1 MDHGSVMVIL
11 INSKIQGFIIN
22 KIIYINKYNKKY
34 LQIFIKSPMVCR
46 CFLMVLLIDSGFW
59 QVQVPTLYRK
69 IRMKN

>member
-11 INSKIQGFIIN
+11 INSKIQGFIMN
-22 KIIYINKYNKKY
+22 NIIYINKYNKKY
-34 LQIFIKSPMVCR
+34 LKIFIKLPVCR
-46 CFLMVLLIDSGFW
+46 CFLMVLFVDSGFW